1 MGRLNIYVKQKI
13 ESEIRDIVQAEIQK
27 GAATN
32 EMTISSMCNELL
44 RLGLM
49 VYKAQDEDG
58 SAFDVLEFRRDLIKK
73 AAASREAGVLIT
85 AMMSEVYERVCGNT
99 DRGEID
105 EVINKN
111 LSAIYNAESTAE
123 QAHFVADDGE

>member
-13 ESEIRDIVQAEIQK
+13 ENEVRDIVRAEIQK
-27 GAATN
+27 GAAAN
-32 EMTISSMCNELL
+32 EMSISSMCNELL

-49 VYKAQDEDG
+49 VYKAQDEEG

-99 DRGEID
+99 DRGQID
-105 EVINKN
+105 EIINKN
-111 LSAIYNAESTAE
+111 LTAIYNAESAAE
-123 QAHFVADDGE
+123 QTHFVENQEE